1 LPASERLIDAEL
13 LEDILAALLARG
25 ICDAVL
31 VILEASSP
39 RGLPGVKCEG
49 HQSFFQSA
57 RADVEELDSSG
68 VLAVGARLD
77 DNGSAVLNE
86 FPLFDAWQLG
96 LDYGESFSI
105 A

>member
-1 LPASERLIDAEL
+1 
-13 LEDILAALLARG
+13 
-25 ICDAVL
+25 VL

-39 RGLPGVKCEG
+39 RGLPGVKSEG

>member
-1 LPASERLIDAEL
+1 LTPNCWKTYWWHYWREESAV
-13 LEDILAALLARG
+13 
-25 ICDAVL
+25 AVL

-39 RGLPGVKCEG
+39 RGLPGVKSEG
-49 HQSFFQSA
+49 HQSFLQSA